1 MLKVVNEKKLSCVAQ
16 RIAEGMSAIVTQSGC
31 QELLTAFRFVILH
44 LAPRA
49 SGLPSVDGRQTLMI
63 AEIGLAEKGLPKK
76 AYFFHPPTTPLS
88 FSWPGFPKL
97 FYFCPKKKE
106 NWEVRPNAPHSWQ
119 SPLIRLFRLFLSFT
133 PPSSLLL
140 KRMDTIRGNP
150 LRKFVQLCD
159 KAWRDGKKKKTT
171 KNTTPCPMGA
181 LQVVVTS
188 ALRRASLMSM
198 ESRQHSAS
206 ASLPRRNG
214 PRT

>member
-97 FYFCPKKKE
+97 FYFCPKK
-106 NWEVRPNAPHSWQ
+106 RA
-119 SPLIRLFRLFLSFT
+119 
-133 PPSSLLL
+133 LLYT
-140 KRMDTIRGNP
+140 RHFCSAHDTFFFP
-150 LRKFVQLCD
+150 LRTRQSQLLRTRHF
-159 KAWRDGKKKKTT
+159 A
-171 KNTTPCPMGA
+171 A
-181 LQVVVTS
+181 SS
-188 ALRRASLMSM
+188 A
-198 ESRQHSAS
+198 
-206 ASLPRRNG
+206 
-214 PRT
+214 